1 MPVLE
6 QRVGTLEETLAR
18 YMARTDELLERMDR
32 NIERMDRNIER
43 LDRNLERLDRS
54 YEEMR
59 RESREHT
66 LHWAQIAER
75 VGRFAE
81 DIVAPNIPRMARE
94 IFGIT
99 ETQFAA
105 QRIEKRHATDAS
117 RFREFDQVLAGQ
129 GKVILV
135 ETKATARLK
144 SIEDFAEVI
153 KEFVEFFPE
162 YRNFTLLPIYA
173 SMALSSDFVRRLSR
187 LRIYAMALG
196 DRTMELLNLAEVSA
210 KRG

>member
-32 NIERMDRNIER
+32 NIER
-43 LDRNLERLDRS
+43 LDRNVERLDRS

-153 KEFVEFFPE
+153 KEFVEYFPE